1 MVSVDTFTFIL
12 LRDLIQI
19 SIREL
24 VGVTHPSH
32 DLIDVFATALP
43 GLLPAN

>member
-1 MVSVDTFTFIL
+1 MVSVGTFTFIL
-12 LRDLIQI
+12 LGDLTQI

-43 GLLPAN
+43 GLLLAS